1 MGKVREI
8 DLPGGSEMATDTE
21 IQQFVTD
28 TEIQQ
33 IIDAGE
39 AGVGALF
46 AAYDNIESHYM
57 AAAQTTQVT
66 IVASTNTAA

>member
-1 MGKVREI
+1 
-8 DLPGGSEMATDTE
+8 MATDTE
-21 IQQFVTD
+21 NQPKVTD

-46 AAYDNIESHYM
+46 ETYDNIEGHYM
-57 AAAQTTQVT
+57 AVAQTTQMT